1 MNWFVELFTEQTFIQ
16 AVTVISVICAIGLT
30 FGKIKIFG
38 ISLGATFVFFAG
50 IAAGHFGL
58 SVNPQ
63 MLAVMQNFGLILFI
77 YALGVQVG
85 PGFFASFKKGGL
97 RLNMLALLLV
107 AIGTVM
113 TLAIHWTTGIGLSD
127 MMGLFSGAVT
137 NTPMLGAAQQTLL
150 HRHYNLRS
158 HS

>member
-1 MNWFVELFTEQTFIQ
+1 MNWFIELLTEQTFIQ
-16 AVTVISVICAIGLT
+16 AVTVISLICAAGLI
-30 FGKIKIFG
+30 FGKIRIFG

-58 SVNPQ
+58 RVNPQ

-77 YALGVQVG
+77 YALGLQVG

-97 RLNMLALLLV
+97 KLNMLALLLV
-107 AIGTVM
+107 TIGTVM
-113 TLAIHWTTGIGLSD
+113 TLIIHWTTGIGLSD

-137 NTPMLGAAQQTLL
+137 NTPMLGAAQQALLQIEPGTLKV
-150 HRHYNLRS
+150 
-158 HS
+158 